1 MAAFLLLD
9 VLFILLAVAGLAG
22 WCVDSR
28 DSRFSLWPLHRGDP
42 DDRPQRDANGPL
54 HQASRGIRLDI
65 PRVASSGP
73 SITKAAL
80 SATTQGSRAIDPSP
94 GTSDEEHRHLLRGES
109 LTRQPAPE
117 GGPVTPSLLAQRRL
131 DLHNTT
137 INFAAVDSRY
147 HPRRQRPGVSAAHS
161 IPRPPRRALTAPP
174 ARRQKGTH
182 DHSVPTQ

>member
-1 MAAFLLLD
+1 MVAFLLLA
-9 VLFILLAVAGLAG
+9 VLFIVLAFAGMAG

-42 DDRPQRDANGPL
+42 NDRPQRDANSPL

-131 DLHNTT
+131 DLHNTS
-137 INFAAVDSRY
+137 INFAAAVAGRCVASGRVCRLPHR
-147 HPRRQRPGVSAAHS
+147 HPEP
-161 IPRPPRRALTAPP
+161 PRPALPRAACPMTKAH
-174 ARRQKGTH
+174 A
-182 DHSVPTQ
+182 